1 MSKPVAV
8 SNRAQAPIRLWSP
21 TSECDWLCL
30 LGEIRG
36 IHISSFQTG
45 NNTDISSL
53 RRLPAPAEVTRGHAV
68 AGQQDSISLRTSD
81 SAVHGRQGPDQ
92 PPPQL
97 QVVIAYLRVSD
108 STSVQEW
115 VTPQSGTQ
123 LVPGRRDA
131 ASPVPSLCGGPAS
144 TASHTV
150 TSTTDTQVNMA
161 VAPDI
166 MTCTP
171 PTHDIAPGDQLSL
184 EPSQPARNLT
194 NYQNKQST

>member
-150 TSTTDTQVNMA
+150 TSTTDGEEEHDLPSPCGDGPRLSTQRRGKQELSLGY
-161 VAPDI
+161 
-166 MTCTP
+166 
-171 PTHDIAPGDQLSL
+171 PGDTAK
-184 EPSQPARNLT
+184 EPV
-194 NYQNKQST
+194 

>member
-1 MSKPVAV
+1 MDPASSRRERYPQCRSQSRD

-68 AGQQDSISLRTSD
+68 VGQQDSISLRTSD

-97 QVVIAYLRVSD
+97 
-108 STSVQEW
+108 QEW

-150 TSTTDTQVNMA
+150 SSTTDTQVNMA
-161 VAPDI
+161 STVN
-166 MTCTP
+166 TT
-171 PTHDIAPGDQLSL
+171 
-184 EPSQPARNLT
+184 AREARPRPRIP
-194 NYQNKQST
+194 

>member
-1 MSKPVAV
+1 MDTASSRRERYPQCRSQSRD

-68 AGQQDSISLRTSD
+68 VGQQDSISLRTSD

-161 VAPDI
+161 S
-166 MTCTP
+166 
-171 PTHDIAPGDQLSL
+171 GDPVS
-184 EPSQPARNLT
+184 PSRRRYEFLGGLFEGGRI
-194 NYQNKQST
+194 